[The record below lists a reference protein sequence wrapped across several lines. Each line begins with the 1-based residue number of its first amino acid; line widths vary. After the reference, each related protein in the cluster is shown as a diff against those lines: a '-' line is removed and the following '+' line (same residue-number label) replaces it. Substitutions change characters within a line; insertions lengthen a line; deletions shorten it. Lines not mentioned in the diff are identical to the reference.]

1 MKRFILFL
9 LIGAMLLLPL
19 SGCLADNKQNEG
31 TTPNNT
37 TENTTPEVTTPE
49 ATTPPG
55 NDQNDLVPPEPSY
68 AISAQ
73 APTEWE
79 ITNGDIPILL
89 SFGLREYSNVDYMFS
104 NIVFY
109 LTNSKGQMHIFKKID
124 IAEIEKSEYVIE
136 EVWDENREDIVDLNY
151 AHTETVNLPLS
162 IFSEDSGFLQI
173 FMRDW
178 IDDGTENGLF
188 GAGAGIKL
196 YYIRDNTN
204 IYISSWEFV
213 E

>member
-1 MKRFILFL
+1 MKKLILFL
-9 LIGAMLLLPL
+9 LIGTLLILPL
-19 SGCLADNKQNEG
+19 SGCFADNKQNEG

-49 ATTPPG
+49 VTTHDKIYP
-55 NDQNDLVPPEPSY
+55 DPPEPHY
-68 AISAQ
+68 AMSAQ
-73 APTEWE
+73 TPTEWE
-79 ITNGDIPILL
+79 IASGDIPILL
-89 SFGLREYSNVDYMFS
+89 SFGLREYSGVDYMFS

-109 LTNSKGQMHIFKKID
+109 LANSKGQMHVFKKID
-124 IAEIEKSEYVIE
+124 IAEIEKSEYVIKE
-136 EVWDENREDIVDLNY
+136 IWDENREDIVDLNY

-162 IFSEDSGFLQI
+162 IFSEDSGFVQI

-178 IDDGTENGLF
+178 VDDGTENGLF

-196 YYIRDNTN
+196 YYTRDNTN
-204 IYISSWEFV
+204 LIITQEPI